1 MPLITPYLKC
11 GLPSK
16 NESKNISIYM
26 HFTIQIK
33 PLNRKQT
40 SIKDLSIE
48 K

>member
-26 HFTIQIK
+26 HVY
-33 PLNRKQT
+33 LGR
-40 SIKDLSIE
+40 E
-48 K
+48 KYII